1 VSLVTFRVFRVFD
14 VLDFVG
20 SNDLD
25 GDGVSIVIN
34 DEDGNRR
41 RDSRVI
47 NSLNLVI
54 HYKSF

>member
-1 VSLVTFRVFRVFD
+1 MSLVTFRVFRVFD

>member
-1 VSLVTFRVFRVFD
+1 MSLVTFRVFRVFD

-41 RDSRVI
+41 RDSRFI